1 MTKSI
6 KLVITKITTWKLLR
20 VYATIMST
28 IFLGIWSVA
37 MYNVVVELI
46 NTFFPYIK

>member
-20 VYATIMST
+20 IYATIMST

-37 MYNVVVELI
+37 MYNVVKELI
-46 NTFFPYIK
+46 RTFF

>member
-6 KLVITKITTWKLLR
+6 KLVITKITTWKLLK

-28 IFLGIWSVA
+28 IFLGIWSIA
-37 MYNVVVELI
+37 MYNVVLEI
-46 NTFFPYIK
+46 IRTFF